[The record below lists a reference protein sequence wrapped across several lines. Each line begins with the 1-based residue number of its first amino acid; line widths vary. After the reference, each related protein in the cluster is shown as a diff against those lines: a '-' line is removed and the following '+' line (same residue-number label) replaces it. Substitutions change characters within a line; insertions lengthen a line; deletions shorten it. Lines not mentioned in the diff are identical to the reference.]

1 MSLIEYPRGDII
13 QNSDPLVVT
22 ADFYTASSKPR
33 QADAALAPGG
43 FACRAKTGRRH
54 WGGKQRFF
62 YKLSAN
68 PPLAGRG

>member
-1 MSLIEYPRGDII
+1 MSLIECPRGDII

-54 WGGKQRFF
+54 RAANSAFF
-62 YKLSAN
+62 CKPSAD